1 MLTKL
6 LSADIIICFSKHVN
20 NFIPVHVLFSLTF
33 NFFPDEENRLKKN
46 QFEKENATI
55 YHGKILNQE
64 SQDFQV
70 IAFHLEKNDDKSIK
84 ILFRMNSPVDPESIK
99 NAALYLNDKRVTGP
113 SRFSKDG
120 CKMSFLISGV
130 KFKKEKDFSSFNNDK
145 AKQFV
150 AIKRKRF
157 VVTELLLLKCGNY
170 LKRASPKAANIHNR
184 W

>member
-1 MLTKL
+1 MKRGL
-6 LSADIIICFSKHVN
+6 LIF
-20 NFIPVHVLFSLTF
+20 FIFSLTF

-99 NAALYLNDKRVTGP
+99 NAVLYLNDKRVTDP

-130 KFKKEKDFSSFNNDK
+130 KFKKEKDFSIKLKNIKSYSGEKMKDFSVSGINFSEKYRFDK
-145 AKQFV
+145 
-150 AIKRKRF
+150 R
-157 VVTELLLLKCGNY
+157 
-170 LKRASPKAANIHNR
+170 NR
-184 W
+184 QWQKF